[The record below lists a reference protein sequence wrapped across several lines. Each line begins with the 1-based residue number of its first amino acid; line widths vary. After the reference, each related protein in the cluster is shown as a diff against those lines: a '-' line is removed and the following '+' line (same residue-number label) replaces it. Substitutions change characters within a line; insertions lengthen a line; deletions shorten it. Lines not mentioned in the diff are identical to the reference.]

1 MCSRA
6 WLLGGGGGGGWIL
19 KCPVKNNI
27 TKSIG
32 FMGVLWVSFWIYFVG
47 IFSGSILMWKKEHI
61 LSNISYVF
69 FFERKYQIVTWGGK
83 HMFCCLGDCRSGTT
97 MFHIR
102 SWCHSR
108 QIKTG

>member
-1 MCSRA
+1 MD
-6 WLLGGGGGGGWIL
+6 LGSSVFTSLASWGW
-19 KCPVKNNI
+19 VGV
-27 TKSIG
+27 G
-32 FMGVLWVSFWIYFVG
+32 FNLPSSYRDTQEYFYFVG
-47 IFSGSILMWKKEHI
+47 VFFGSILMWKNEHI
-61 LSNISYVF
+61 LSNMSYVV